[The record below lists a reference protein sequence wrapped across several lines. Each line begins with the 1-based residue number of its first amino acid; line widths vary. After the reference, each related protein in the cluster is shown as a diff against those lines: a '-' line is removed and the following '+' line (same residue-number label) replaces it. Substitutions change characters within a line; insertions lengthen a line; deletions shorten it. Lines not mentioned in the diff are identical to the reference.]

1 MSPGC
6 RRWPHL
12 QRVLAGHRG
21 PARAR
26 PLWTADPRG
35 VRRPGAWERLFRAA
49 ASRLTLLNL
58 ASLGSECRR
67 SQTRATRASSR
78 RLSCAAGA
86 GAAGRSRHACGPVG
100 PSSLHAQD
108 PPPLPSPFPRDASI
122 AVTLMAHQSIGEGRT
137 VGRGARAAAFADNA
151 QGCDAHTRTASPP
164 RHHPHPPSPPMF
176 GMEAHQHPSPPSR
189 AGLKGILMFSTEAQ
203 KLKYLPAL
211 ASGEHVAGAF
221 DNGGAG
227 EKPNVTSAFI
237 DGKGSRG
244 LCRAALRYSRHL
256 PCLAPAAAFALTEPQ
271 TGSDAASVQ
280 ARVGRWR
287 GRV

>member
-1 MSPGC
+1 MRNTPSRPRCGVLSPGC

-12 QRVLAGHRG
+12 QRILAGHRG

-26 PLWTADPRG
+26 PLWAADPRG

-122 AVTLMAHQSIGEGRT
+122 AVTLMAHQSIGEGRA

-164 RHHPHPPSPPMF
+164 PSSPPPAVTAHVRHGGTSAPLPSLTRRPQGHPHVRH
-176 GMEAHQHPSPPSR
+176 GGA
-189 AGLKGILMFSTEAQ
+189 EAQ
-203 KLKYLPAL
+203 VPP
-211 ASGEHVAGAF
+211 
-221 DNGGAG
+221 GAG
-227 EKPNVTSAFI
+227 V
-237 DGKGSRG
+237 RG
-244 LCRAALRYSRHL
+244 
-256 PCLAPAAAFALTEPQ
+256 
-271 TGSDAASVQ
+271 
-280 ARVGRWR
+280 ARRRCVRQWR
-287 GRV
+287 GRREA